1 MQITSVTNENI
12 HEVVP
17 KYIDDNDIQINNI
30 DDIINTYVDMVK
42 DKYLFLI
49 EGDLLKDILVNIT
62 YMYSPNDDMNKD
74 RVICHLTGDES
85 DSDDSDNDSP
95 IHKNQKNAGTQF
107 HKDDK
112 KDDKKDDNKDE
123 DNEQD
128 KED

>member
-1 MQITSVTNENI
+1 MKIISVTNENI
-12 HEVVP
+12 HEIVP
-17 KYIDDNDIQINNI
+17 KYIEENDIQINNI

-95 IHKNQKNAGTQF
+95 MHKNQKNAGTQF

-112 KDDKKDDNKDE
+112 KDNNKDE
-123 DNEQD
+123 DNKQD
-128 KED
+128 KDD

>member
-1 MQITSVTNENI
+1 MKIISVTNANI
-12 HEVVP
+12 HEIVP
-17 KYIDDNDIQINNI
+17 KYIEDNDININNI

-42 DKYLFLI
+42 YKYLFLI

-95 IHKNQKNAGTQF
+95 MHKNQKNAGTQF

-112 KDDKKDDNKDE
+112 KDNNKDE
-123 DNEQD
+123 DNKQD
-128 KED
+128 KDD

>member
-1 MQITSVTNENI
+1 MKIISVNNENI

-17 KYIDDNDIQINNI
+17 KYIDDNDIKINNI
-30 DDIINTYVDMVK
+30 DDIINTYVNMVK

-85 DSDDSDNDSP
+85 DSDDSDDSDNDP
-95 IHKNQKNAGTQF
+95 VMHKNQKNAATQF
-107 HKDDK
+107 HKGEK
-112 KDDKKDDNKDE
+112 KDNKE
-123 DNEQD
+123 N
-128 KED
+128 

>member
-1 MQITSVTNENI
+1 MKIISVTNANI
-12 HEVVP
+12 HEIVP
-17 KYIDDNDIQINNI
+17 KYIEDNDIKINNI

-95 IHKNQKNAGTQF
+95 THKNQKNAGTQV
-107 HKDDK
+107 H
-112 KDDKKDDNKDE
+112 KDE
-123 DNEQD
+123 DNKQD
-128 KED
+128 KDD

>member
-1 MQITSVTNENI
+1 MKIISVTNANI
-12 HEVVP
+12 HEIVP
-17 KYIDDNDIQINNI
+17 KYIEDNDININNI

-95 IHKNQKNAGTQF
+95 MHKNQKNAGTQF

-112 KDDKKDDNKDE
+112 KDNNKDE
-123 DNEQD
+123 DNKQD
-128 KED
+128 KDD